1 MTDGAWYVVAG
12 AVLLG
17 MAFSAAKIERLPLTT
32 AMFYLAAGLALGP
45 TALGLFHFNP
55 LEQSALL
62 ELLTEIGV
70 LISVFAA
77 GVKLAP
83 PVGDRL
89 WWAPF
94 RLAFVSMLVSVAL
107 MAAVGVAVLGL
118 PIGAAVLLGAVL
130 APTDPVLATDVQVKA
145 PGDDDRLRFSLTA
158 EAGLN
163 DGTAFPMVMLGLGL
177 MGLHELGDGFRLWW
191 AIDVVWATLSGF
203 AVGGALG
210 AAAGW
215 IAHRLSASGFSNE
228 FTEDLLGLG
237 VIATAYGISLL
248 VLGYGFLAVFAA
260 GFMLHRIETRL
271 AARASSRRPD
281 RPSPRAMS
289 PVTLVF
295 IEQLERLME
304 VALILLIGGMFFIDS
319 WQAQYVI
326 AALLLLIVIRPVS
339 VVVGLAG
346 SREPWKRQAAISWFG
361 VKGIG
366 SLYYLMYAIEQ
377 GVPADTA
384 VTLISTVL
392 IVVALSIVLHGIT
405 VKPLLGVYSRGDRA

>member
-1 MTDGAWYVVAG
+1 MTHGAWFLMAG

-17 MAFSAAKIERLPLTT
+17 MAFFAAKIERLPLTT
-32 AMFYLAAGLALGP
+32 AMFYLAAGLVLGP
-45 TALGLFHFNP
+45 TALGLIHINP

-62 ELLTEIGV
+62 ELITEIGV

-77 GVKLAP
+77 GVKLSP

-89 WWAPF
+89 WWVPF
-94 RLAFVSMLVSVAL
+94 RLASVSMLVSVAL
-107 MAAVGVAVLGL
+107 MAAVGVIVLGL
-118 PIGAAVLLGAVL
+118 PVGAAVLLGAVL

-237 VIATAYGISLL
+237 VIATAYGLSLL

-271 AARASSRRPD
+271 AAQASSRQPD
-281 RPSPRAMS
+281 RPSPCAMS

-319 WQAQYVI
+319 WQAQYVF

-346 SREPWKRQAAISWFG
+346 SREPWKRQAAIGWFG

-366 SLYYLMYAIEQ
+366 SLYYLMYAIGQ
-377 GVPADTA
+377 GVPEDTA

-392 IVVALSIVLHGIT
+392 IVVALSILLHGIS
-405 VKPLLGVYSRGDRA
+405 VKPLLRVYFRGDRT